1 MAILGKIAANLIGG
15 IIGGPILGGIFGG
28 GKKAPEA
35 AGPLP
40 VATRDDAA
48 AEAERSDR
56 LRRRRGAAADMIVN
70 GSSGAEAAMSS
81 PRMIVGS

>member
-1 MAILGKIAANLIGG
+1 MAILGKLVSA
-15 IIGGPILGGIFGG
+15 IFGG
-28 GKKAPEA
+28 GGSKAQPA
-35 AGPLP
+35 PLP

-48 AEAERSDR
+48 AEAERTDR

>member
-1 MAILGKIAANLIGG
+1 MAILGKLATGLLGGLI
-15 IIGGPILGGIFGG
+15 GGIFGG
-28 GKKAPEA
+28 GKKAQA
-35 AGPLP
+35 APAPLP

-48 AEAERSDR
+48 AEAERTDR